1 LGGTTVRIKDSAGI
15 ERLSPILYASP
26 RQVNYII
33 PTGATNGP
41 ATVTITSGDG
51 AVSTAAVQIESIAP
65 SLFTVAG
72 YPAALLVRVREGMQ
86 TVEPVVRRSEG
97 WIEQTPID
105 LGRETD
111 EVFLVLFGTGIRGRS
126 SLASVRVTIDGVEA
140 PVEYAGPQGEFAGLD
155 QVNVKLPRALSGRNW
170 VLLELLLTV
179 DGQVA
184 NEAYL
189 AFR

>member
-1 LGGTTVRIKDSAGI
+1 
-15 ERLSPILYASP
+15 
-26 RQVNYII
+26 
-33 PTGATNGP
+33 
-41 ATVTITSGDG
+41 
-51 AVSTAAVQIESIAP
+51 
-65 SLFTVAG
+65 
-72 YPAALLVRVREGMQ
+72 MQ
-86 TVEPVVRRSEG
+86 TVEPVVRTVRG

-105 LGRETD
+105 LGPETD

-155 QVNVKLPRALSGRNW
+155 QVNVKLPRALYGRNW
-170 VLLELLLTV
+170 DLLELLLTV
-179 DGQVA
+179 HGQVA